1 MPIEHRVR
9 EALDATVERLLGAAR
24 KIDVEEVEL
33 LARHAAVCLENITSV
48 RPVEVLAR
56 PN

>member
-9 EALDATVERLLGAAR
+9 EALDAIVERLLGAAR